1 MAGSRFSTDVSV
13 RARWVEASCVR
24 LRRKGLSF
32 RATARR
38 LTAAGN
44 GDSEALRDLPPI
56 DDVIFPPDYRI
67 SPKGCHKAF
76 TKAMF
81 RLPLAEA
88 EEMRRLDLER
98 CEEIFLSLRHGIER
112 GHVPSIQI
120 ALAVLEHKAKLL
132 RYGAERSSAARKKI
146 EPRPSERADGPESPQ
161 RLNEILQV
169 LEKAGCVNRVQGSS
183 NNGELKGEHAS

>member
-24 LRRKGLSF
+24 LRREGLSF

-44 GDSEALRDLPPI
+44 GDPEALRDLPPI
-56 DDVIFPPDYRI
+56 DDVVFPPDYRI

-98 CEEIFLSLRHGIER
+98 CEAIFFSLRHGIER
-112 GHVPSIQI
+112 GDVPSIQI
-120 ALAVLEHKAKLL
+120 ALGVLEHKAKLL
-132 RYGAERSSAARKKI
+132 RYGVERSSAAGRKI
-146 EPRPSERADGPESPQ
+146 GPRLPQQSDAPENPQ
-161 RLNEILQV
+161 RLNEILRV
-169 LEKAGCVNRVQGSS
+169 LESVGCANRVEGSPDKDEV
-183 NNGELKGEHAS
+183 NGDHAH